1 MMAKTWRDVRGFLA
15 GAAGRILLW
24 ISISTAV
31 SALLYWRHAVTLL
44 QEISEIVPGETQIYP
59 IAGIVFV
66 GAFILFRHREIKECL
81 EKEAE
86 MGLVLKVRLAG
97 LVLALAPTVTALLP
111 GIPFEMDI
119 SAAILATVW
128 LGVFTAVNP
137 QTSRMLMPYAA
148 LYLAA
153 TLSPKI
159 IYPLAGEPLA
169 DFAVFIVGPAVKA
182 MGIPVLQSGR
192 SLTFTA
198 LNGETISFTISP
210 DCSSISSITVFLLLC
225 GLMHLDLKKR
235 VSATLFLAIMGTV
248 ALTLLNSLRIVIL
261 LWVGYVGGDWTL
273 WNVHGWLGY
282 ALMIG
287 FYALAAKIY
296 LSIEDNPENPQG
308 YNAKI

>member
-15 GAAGRILLW
+15 DAAGRILLW
-24 ISISTAV
+24 ICISTAV

-44 QEISEIVPGETQIYP
+44 QEISEIVPGETQVYP

-66 GAFILFRHREIKECL
+66 GAFILFKHREMMESLK
-81 EKEAE
+81 KEAE
-86 MGLVLKVRLAG
+86 MGLALKVRLAG
-97 LVLALAPTVTALLP
+97 LMLALAPTVLLQDMP
-111 GIPFEMDI
+111 VEMDI

-128 LGVFTAVNP
+128 LGVFAAVNP
-137 QTSRMLMPYAA
+137 KTSRMLMPYAA
-148 LYLAA
+148 LYLAS

-169 DFAVFIVGPAVKA
+169 DFAVFIVGPAAKA
-182 MGIPVLQSGR
+182 IGIPVLQSGR

-198 LNGETISFTISP
+198 LNGEAISFTISP

-235 VSATLFLAIMGTV
+235 ASVTLLFAVMGTAV
-248 ALTLLNSLRIVIL
+248 LTLLNALRIVIL

-282 ALMIG
+282 AIMIG

-296 LSIEDNPENPQG
+296 LSIEYNRKPAG
-308 YNAKI
+308 YKI